1 MKSIQFIAKS
11 IQNRTLPHTSYRR
24 ANHIKVSIIAGYN
37 LIFFHLITGY
47 NLKKCFEITGYNLI
61 FVPDIINPGLM
72 KNQKQRLLIEQID
85 RKLEVFRPIGDIIV
99 PKKGWINTVRA
110 ALKMS
115 ARQLGERLKI
125 TPQSVHEIE
134 HRESN
139 GTITLKTLKEAANA
153 LDMQLVYGFI
163 AKEESIEKMIEK
175 RAKEIAS
182 EIVLRT
188 SNTMKLEDQENSQ
201 NRINKSIKNKTEE
214 IIDTMPKYLWD

>member
-1 MKSIQFIAKS
+1 MSLK
-11 IQNRTLPHTSYRR
+11 
-24 ANHIKVSIIAGYN
+24 
-37 LIFFHLITGY
+37 ITGY
-47 NLKKCFEITGYNLI
+47 NLKIYFEITGYNLI
-61 FVPDIINPGLM
+61 FVLDIINLGLM

-85 RKLEVFRPIGDIIV
+85 RKLEVFRPIENTIV
-99 PKKGWINTVRA
+99 PKKGWVNTVRI

-115 ARQLGERLKI
+115 ARQLADRLKI
-125 TPQSVHEIE
+125 SPQSVHEIE

-163 AKEESIEKMIEK
+163 PKEESIEKMIEK
-175 RAKEIAS
+175 RAREIAS

-201 NRINKSIKNKTEE
+201 NRINKSISNKTEE